1 MARAIRKTTQ
11 RPRAGAKKTQ
21 PKKSRK
27 KKSAAKPQS
36 KSVPGRRRSPAPTLM
51 AAAVDPALD
60 NLQKIDKIVVL
71 MMENRSFDH
80 MLGYLRL
87 EENRK
92 DVEGLTAGLSNSDG
106 QKSYS
111 IHHLDHTALKSSQDP
126 CHSGKCVADQLQNN
140 NGGFVTN
147 YVSTHPNDPER
158 DLVMGYY
165 NKNELTTYDY
175 LAAEF
180 AVCDHWFS
188 SVPGATW
195 PNRLYA
201 VTGRAD
207 GSKNNKPIPIY
218 NLPAFVR
225 KLDAKKVS
233 WDWYSDNFFGSTL
246 NLTDGR
252 YRSRSVYHLEDF
264 FQQAADG
271 TLPSVCWIDPLFIN
285 SPGVIAANDD
295 HPPAD
300 VRHGQD
306 FVLNIYHAL
315 VSNPRQWNKTLFVLV
330 YDEHGGFYDHIVPPA
345 AQDDRPS
352 FRSYGVRVPAILVSP
367 WVPQGKAVANL
378 FDHTSIIKTI
388 LLRFCR
394 AADGSIPDMGKR
406 VMAANHLG
414 YALTET
420 TARSSPAKENYNH
433 VVADL
438 ADWHAER
445 FEARFQPDHV
455 RTHQPHELNDFQ
467 KGLLRAS
474 QRLPARRQK

>member
-1 MARAIRKTTQ
+1 MAKTIRKTIK
-11 RPRAGAKKTQ
+11 RSRAGAKKSKT
-21 PKKSRK
+21 KKSRK
-27 KKSAAKPQS
+27 KKPAAKPQS
-36 KSVPGRRRSPAPTLM
+36 KSAPGRRRSPAPTLT

-71 MMENRSFDH
+71 LMENRSFDH

-87 EENRK
+87 EGNRN
-92 DVEGLTAGLSNSDG
+92 DVEGLTPGLSNSDG
-106 QKSYS
+106 QTSYS
-111 IHHLDHTALKSSQDP
+111 IHHLDHTALNSSQDP
-126 CHSGKCVADQLQNN
+126 CHSGQCVADQLQNN
-140 NGGFVTN
+140 NGGFVSN

-207 GSKNNKPIPIY
+207 GSKDNKTIPIY

-285 SPGVIAANDD
+285 QV
-295 HPPAD
+295 
-300 VRHGQD
+300 
-306 FVLNIYHAL
+306 
-315 VSNPRQWNKTLFVLV
+315 
-330 YDEHGGFYDHIVPPA
+330 
-345 AQDDRPS
+345 
-352 FRSYGVRVPAILVSP
+352 
-367 WVPQGKAVANL
+367 
-378 FDHTSIIKTI
+378 
-388 LLRFCR
+388 
-394 AADGSIPDMGKR
+394 
-406 VMAANHLG
+406 
-414 YALTET
+414 
-420 TARSSPAKENYNH
+420 
-433 VVADL
+433 
-438 ADWHAER
+438 
-445 FEARFQPDHV
+445 
-455 RTHQPHELNDFQ
+455 
-467 KGLLRAS
+467 
-474 QRLPARRQK
+474 